1 MYEVSCV
8 GGSKVDAAAAIR
20 QTTRPQVT
28 VKNQMMRLLRRSKSL
43 ARAPTGNH
51 HHHDPQPPPPKQV
64 QVARNGAVVAIV
76 DVLPFV
82 VGAKNKKKVQILN
95 SKCDDYMQ
103 VFNKRASRARQTT
116 RNNKYANTYRD

>member
-20 QTTRPQVT
+20 QASRPQVT

-43 ARAPTGNH
+43 ARTPQTNNHYHQQQHNNNQH
-51 HHHDPQPPPPKQV
+51 HHHHHRNTTHDIQQPPLSKQV
-64 QVARNGAVVAIV
+64 QVDRNGAVVAIV

-82 VGAKNKKKVQILN
+82 VGTKNKKKVFFIIVMYHLCHQ
-95 SKCDDYMQ
+95 
-103 VFNKRASRARQTT
+103 R
-116 RNNKYANTYRD
+116 